1 MAGGSV
7 TALLVIK
14 GLSIST
20 WNDTYKMDSHITKQL
35 IFNYLS
41 GQATPIEIQ
50 QVDEWLNDPVHL
62 DTFYEYLFEWEKTHA
77 QFRPDFEAALNRF
90 WEREARSFTQ
100 PEAVASPI
108 AHPEELPVRQN
119 LLARFIWVAASVLLL
134 LGTGYLNRDKFL
146 YETIKTGYGEIA
158 VHTLPDGSKVVMNA
172 NSVLKWYRFSTIQ
185 KQREVWLEGE
195 AEFSVI
201 HTNDHQRFLVK
212 TPNDFVVEVLG
223 TEFSLFSRN
232 RGTKV
237 VLNNGKIR
245 VNYQK
250 DGKPNQLT
258 MKPGEL
264 LTMDKTGNLQLKTTE
279 SPEEHQSWRERRFV
293 FDRTPVKDICHL
305 LEENFGVTV
314 LASGE
319 EIARKTISGN
329 FKTETADELLDILR
343 EVLNL
348 ETNVRNDTLFLQ
360 HRLPL

>member
-1 MAGGSV
+1 
-7 TALLVIK
+7 
-14 GLSIST
+14 
-20 WNDTYKMDSHITKQL
+20 MDSPITKQL
-35 IFNYLS
+35 VFAYLS
-41 GQATPIEIQ
+41 GHTTPIETQ
-50 QVDEWLNDPVHL
+50 QVEEWLKDSVNL
-62 DTFYEYLFEWEKTHA
+62 DTFYEYLFEWEKTNT

-90 WEREARSFTQ
+90 WEKEARSFSQ
-100 PEAVASPI
+100 PEAIISPI
-108 AHPEELPVRQN
+108 IHPERLPVKQN
-119 LLARFIWVAASVLLL
+119 LLARQIWVAASVLLL
-134 LGTGYLNRDKFL
+134 LAIGYLKRDKFL
-146 YETIKTGYGEIA
+146 YETIRTGYGEIA

-172 NSVLKWYRFSTIQ
+172 NSVLKWYRFSSFQ
-185 KQREVWLEGE
+185 KQREVWLQGE

-212 TPNDFVVEVLG
+212 TPNNFVVEVLG

-237 VLNNGKIR
+237 VLNSGKIR

-250 DGKPNQLT
+250 DGKPTQLT

-279 SPEEHQSWRERRFV
+279 SPEDHQSWRERRFV
-293 FDRTPVKDICHL
+293 FDRTPVKDIGHL
-305 LEENFGVTV
+305 LEENFGVIV
-314 LASGE
+314 IASSE

-348 ETNVRNDTLFLQ
+348 ETHVRNDTLFLQ
-360 HRLPL
+360 HRSPL